1 MMTIDSTGGAVWS
14 EEMESDFSYAECED
28 REAVQRE
35 MAQSSQA

>member
-1 MMTIDSTGGAVWS
+1 MKIVDSTGGPIWS
-14 EEMESDFSYAECED
+14 EEMESNFSDVEWED

>member
-1 MMTIDSTGGAVWS
+1 MKTFDSSGGVVWS
-14 EEMESDFSYAECED
+14 EEMESDFSDAEWED